1 MPGSGPVGH
10 SYGKSGVFGMS
21 DWQDWLGKSS
31 TSEAQLHAEQANHM
45 AVTLDRDP
53 SFQTGDALPPAWHWL
68 YFHDLVK
75 ASDLGSDGHPAL
87 GISMPPAPLPLR
99 MWAGGS
105 LAFHEPLR
113 LGDTVEKT
121 SLI

>member
-21 DWQDWLGKSS
+21 DWQDWLRKSR
-31 TSEAQLHAEQANHM
+31 TSEAQLHAEPADDM
-45 AVTLDRDP
+45 AASVGPGR
-53 SFQTGDALPPAWHWL
+53 SFQTGRALPPAWRWL

-99 MWAGGS
+99 MW
-105 LAFHEPLR
+105 
-113 LGDTVEKT
+113 
-121 SLI
+121 